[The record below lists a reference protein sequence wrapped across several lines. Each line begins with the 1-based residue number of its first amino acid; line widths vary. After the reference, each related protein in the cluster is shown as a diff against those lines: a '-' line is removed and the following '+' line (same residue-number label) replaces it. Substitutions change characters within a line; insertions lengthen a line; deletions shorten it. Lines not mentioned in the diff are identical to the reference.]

1 MTLVG
6 AFASQLG
13 VPSFIAKMV
22 EKGPVAEKRGECCLS
37 LLGADASS
45 EDLRENPTL
54 RKRGTSRAK
63 HVDSHTGHEYR
74 WDASL
79 MPSSSTSPS
88 QRPQSFSAQS
98 VCRVTLCS
106 GLAKRWN
113 L

>member
-22 EKGPVAEKRGECCLS
+22 EKGPVAEKRRECCLS

-74 WDASL
+74 WTHPLCQAPLQAHPKGRRVSVR
-79 MPSSSTSPS
+79 S
-88 QRPQSFSAQS
+88 QCA
-98 VCRVTLCS
+98 
-106 GLAKRWN
+106 A
-113 L
+113 